1 MSNDSFSFDL
11 SHCTLCPRR
20 CGADRTGGRRGL
32 CGMGAA
38 PVVARAA
45 AHYWEEPCISGER
58 GSGAVFFSGC
68 PLHCVYCQN
77 HVISSGGQG
86 RELSAA
92 QLRAVA
98 ERLAASG
105 VHNINLVSP
114 THFSHVVAELLEK
127 PLPVPVVYNCG
138 GYERVEILRA
148 LEGKIQIWLPDLKY
162 MDGALAARCS
172 AAPDYPETA
181 QAAIREM
188 FRQTGPYALD
198 EDGILRSGVVI
209 RHLILPGETANAK
222 AVIDWVGETFAPGEV
237 LFSLMAQYTPCGRAA
252 EYPPLDR
259 RLTPEEYE
267 EVRDYLM
274 NSAVEDGFFQEPDAA
289 GEEYIPAFDLTGLDE
304 LP

>member
-1 MSNDSFSFDL
+1 
-11 SHCTLCPRR
+11 
-20 CGADRTGGRRGL
+20 
-32 CGMGAA
+32 MGAA

-68 PLHCVYCQN
+68 SLKCVFCQN
-77 HVISSGGQG
+77 YAISSGGEG
-86 RELSAA
+86 RELSAV
-92 QLRAVA
+92 QLRAVV

-105 VHNINLVSP
+105 VHNINLVNP
-114 THFSHVVAELLEK
+114 THFSHAVAALLEK

-138 GYERVEILRA
+138 GYERVETLRA
-148 LEGKIQIWLPDLKY
+148 LEGKIQIYLPDMKY
-162 MDGALAARCS
+162 MDGALAARYS
-172 AAPDYPETA
+172 GARDYPETA
-181 QAAIREM
+181 RAAILEM
-188 FRQTGPYALD
+188 FRQTGPYVLD
-198 EDGILRSGVVI
+198 DNGILQRGVVI

-252 EYPPLDR
+252 QFPPLDR
-259 RLTPEEYE
+259 RLTEAEYA

-274 NSAVEDGFFQEPDAA
+274 DSAVEDGFFQEPDSA

-304 LP
+304 LL